1 MGILKEM
8 FSENQDGNLQK
19 REPVPLAKAKY
30 KNSAEM
36 ILSGYKT
43 FQKKYVYKK
52 VFLKMFLVVIAIVS
66 SVLMLLTSET
76 GDVRPI
82 VMIALCVVIGAYF
95 ISQPIKNRNEVKKSA
110 EQLNGTEY
118 EIEITDQTIK
128 ITMADAEN
136 AAVYDE
142 NGESAEISEVTEEA
156 SAENSGSNA
165 SEDENIETEDDKAPP
180 ATLIHLDGAV
190 DILDRDDMF
199 IIIVGKKYVFIVPQD
214 VFSGEE
220 LEKTRNKLAAVM
232 GIRYKVAD

>member
-1 MGILKEM
+1 MGMLKEM
-8 FSENQDGNLQK
+8 FSEGQDDSFQK

-52 VFLKMFLVVIAIVS
+52 VFLKMLLVVIAMIS
-66 SVLMLLTSET
+66 SVLMLITSES

-82 VMIALCVVIGAYF
+82 VMIALCVVIGVYF

-110 EQLNGTEY
+110 EKLDGSEY
-118 EIEITDQTIK
+118 DIEITDQTIK

-136 AAVYDE
+136 AAVYNE
-142 NGESAEISEVTEEA
+142 NGEKAEPSEVTEEA
-156 SAENSGSNA
+156 SSENSDSDA
-165 SEDENIETEDDKAPP
+165 PEEEKSEED
-180 ATLIHLDGAV
+180 DGAV
-190 DILDRDDMF
+190 DIIDRGDMF
-199 IIIVGKKYVFIVPQD
+199 VLIVGKKYVFIVPQD
-214 VFSGEE
+214 VFSEEE

>member
-1 MGILKEM
+1 MGMLKEM
-8 FSENQDGNLQK
+8 FSEGQDDSFQK

-52 VFLKMFLVVIAIVS
+52 VFLKMLLVVIAMVS
-66 SVLMLLTSET
+66 SVLMLITSES
-76 GDVRPI
+76 GDIRPI
-82 VMIALCVVIGAYF
+82 VMIALCVVIGVYF

-110 EQLNGTEY
+110 EKLDGSEY
-118 EIEITDQTIK
+118 DIEITDQTIK

-142 NGESAEISEVTEEA
+142 NGETAEPSEVTEEA
-156 SAENSGSNA
+156 SSEKNDSDVPEEEKSEAE
-165 SEDENIETEDDKAPP
+165 EDKAPP
-180 ATLIHLDGAV
+180 ATLIHLEGAV
-190 DILDRDDMF
+190 DIIDRGDMF
-199 IIIVGKKYVFIVPQD
+199 VLIVGKKYVFIVPQD
-214 VFSGEE
+214 VFSEEE
-220 LEKTRNKLAAVM
+220 LEKTRHKLAAVM